1 MEVAFAKM
9 DTMTM
14 ESIVCVVFVIIVGSL
29 YFLCLMI
36 LVNNAMAVLIL
47 IAFLAMQESIE
58 YFISQ
63 TLLSE
68 CVFAKMATMTIEQIF
83 NAIIVIFPGNYI
95 FALNYLSVTLVLMAK
110 KIPNAYLVMQ
120 QCSDNFLAHNVHA
133 LIIIL
138 MTTLIPAFLA
148 IILGKN

>member
-14 ESIVCVVFVIIVGSL
+14 EAIVCVVFVIIVGSL

-63 TLLSE
+63 TLLLDS
-68 CVFAKMATMTIEQIF
+68 VFVKMATMTMEQIF

-95 FALNYLSVTLVLMAK
+95 FALNYLSVTLVLAK

-120 QCSDNFLAHNVHA
+120 QCLDNYLAHNVHA
-133 LIIIL
+133 LLIIL
-138 MTTLIPAFLA
+138 MTTLTHAFLA

>member
-1 MEVAFAKM
+1 
-9 DTMTM
+9 
-14 ESIVCVVFVIIVGSL
+14 
-29 YFLCLMI
+29 
-36 LVNNAMAVLIL
+36 MAVLIL

>member
-1 MEVAFAKM
+1 
-9 DTMTM
+9 
-14 ESIVCVVFVIIVGSL
+14 
-29 YFLCLMI
+29 MI

-63 TLLSE
+63 TLLLDS
-68 CVFAKMATMTIEQIF
+68 VFVKMATMTMEQIF

-95 FALNYLSVTLVLMAK
+95 FALNYLSVTLVLAK

-120 QCSDNFLAHNVHA
+120 QCLDNYLAHNVHA
-133 LIIIL
+133 LLIIL
-138 MTTLIPAFLA
+138 MTTLTHAFLA

>member
-58 YFISQ
+58 YFINQ

-68 CVFAKMATMTIEQIF
+68 CVFAKMATMTMEQIF
-83 NAIIVIFPGNYI
+83 NVIIVIFPGNYI
-95 FALNYLSVTLVLMAK
+95 FALNYLSVTLVLAK

-120 QCSDNFLAHNVHA
+120 QCSDNYLAHNVHA
-133 LIIIL
+133 LLIIL
-138 MTTLIPAFLA
+138 MTTLTPAFLA